1 MLRDQSL
8 IPLSRQHQHA
18 LALCVRI
25 RRALKKQDAEIATW
39 QEEIVQAFEQE
50 ISVHF
55 QAEEKILFPLA
66 ANFDATRALVEELLR
81 EHVALRGIFER
92 AAGRMLSRD
101 GLLQFAE
108 LLSSHVRKEERQLFE
123 ELQRLLPSE
132 RLAALGAD
140 LEQALT
146 GAAPGCTLRP
156 RPE

>member
-25 RRALKKQDAEIATW
+25 RRALEKPDAEIATW
-39 QEEIVQAFEQE
+39 QAEMVQAFEQE

-55 QAEEKILFPLA
+55 QAEETILFPLA
-66 ANFDATRALVEELLR
+66 ANFDSTTTLVEELLR
-81 EHVALRGIFER
+81 EHVALRAFFER
-92 AAGRMLSRD
+92 AAGRMLNQD

-123 ELQRLLPSE
+123 ELQRLLPPE
-132 RLAALGAD
+132 RLAALGAE
-140 LEQALT
+140 LERALT
-146 GAAPGCTLRP
+146 GAAPGCALRP
-156 RPE
+156 RP